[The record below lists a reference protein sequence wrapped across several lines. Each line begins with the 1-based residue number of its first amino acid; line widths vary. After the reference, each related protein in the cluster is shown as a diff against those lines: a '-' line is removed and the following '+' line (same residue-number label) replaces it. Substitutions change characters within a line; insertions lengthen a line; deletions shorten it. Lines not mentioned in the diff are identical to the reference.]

1 MATLNLTVV
10 FLFLSSLGIIKL
22 TSCTEDN
29 QTNVNVKCIHTE
41 REALLSFKRGL
52 TDPSGRLSSWIGE
65 DCCQWRGVECNNQS
79 GHVTKLHLQN
89 PYRYPYPYEFYYI
102 YPIIEYQK
110 SCLRGEISS
119 SLTHLKYLNYLDL
132 SSNDFEGIQVPEF
145 FGNLKNLRYL
155 NVSLANFSGEIPPHL
170 GNLSSLI
177 HLDLHYNNDM
187 HATNLG
193 WLSSLSSLKYLDLG
207 EFNLSRAG
215 ADWLHAVNMLPS
227 LLELHLSG
235 CELESLPPSLP
246 FINSTSLFVLDLSEN
261 QFNSSILQWLLN
273 LTSLTKLD
281 LSSNSFQGSI
291 PYDFVNLRNLE
302 HLDLSSNQITGQ
314 LPSFCGNLCKLETLD
329 LSGNKFCGNIDELFG
344 NSTACLNNSLES
356 LDLSFNEL
364 VGNIPDSLG
373 RLGSLR
379 YLFLYHNSFSGS
391 IPASIGNLSSLQ
403 ELYLYG
409 NKMNGTIPES
419 FGQLSKLVHLELD
432 GNFWEGVIT
441 EAQLMNLT
449 SLEYF
454 RLTTD
459 KNQSLVFNVTYNW
472 VPPFRLKYLQL
483 DKCLIG
489 PKFPI
494 WLQVQSELIY
504 LALTNAGISDAIP
517 EEWVSKVSELTTLDL
532 SYNQIIGKLSHRFIF
547 PNVSF
552 IDLSY
557 NRFNGPIPLSFA
569 NVAQLFLKGNF
580 FSGPIPSNIS
590 DLMPKLN
597 ILDLSE
603 NLLSGT
609 IPLSIMKL
617 NDLQGLF
624 LRSNQLSGELPHHGI
639 ESQRLL
645 VVDISYNNLSGKIP
659 SSMGFLSSLYVLVL
673 SNNNLHGEIP
683 SSLQNCSL
691 ESIDLG
697 GNHLSGNLPLWIQSD
712 ISIIRLRSNLFSGI
726 IPRQWCNLQFLHIL
740 DLAQNNIFGGI
751 PHCLDNLTALVY
763 GNSSRMFSDQI
774 GYIEK
779 AIIVT
784 KGRELEYDKTLKFV
798 TIIDLSGNNLTG
810 GIPDELTSLRGL
822 GTLNLSMNHLTGNIP
837 KNIGNLRWLE
847 TLDLSKNSLF
857 GPIPESMS
865 SLTSLAHLN
874 LSFNNLSG
882 RIPHGNQLQTLN
894 DASIYKGNP
903 SLCGSLL
910 PTKCPGDETSDGP
923 TFTSGSIE
931 DKQDGDDT
939 ERLWFYVCIGLG
951 FVVGFWSVCGTLLVD
966 VQEVEA
972 SGADSLKGNLET
984 FADVWD

>member
-1 MATLNLTVV
+1 MANLNLTVV
-10 FLFLSSLGIIKL
+10 FLLLSSLGIIKL
-22 TSCTEDN
+22 TSCNEDN

-302 HLDLSSNQITGQ
+302 HLDLSSNQITG
-314 LPSFCGNLCKLETLD
+314 
-329 LSGNKFCGNIDELFG
+329 
-344 NSTACLNNSLES
+344 
-356 LDLSFNEL
+356 
-364 VGNIPDSLG
+364 
-373 RLGSLR
+373 
-379 YLFLYHNSFSGS
+379 
-391 IPASIGNLSSLQ
+391 
-403 ELYLYG
+403 
-409 NKMNGTIPES
+409 
-419 FGQLSKLVHLELD
+419 
-432 GNFWEGVIT
+432 VIT

-504 LALTNAGISDAIP
+504 LILTNAGISDAIP